1 MKKYFGYL
9 VIITKAVTAYAL
21 LHTVYRFLLKKDI
34 WLFEEK
40 QTEARDN
47 AYYLYKYVKYRR
59 FPVNAYYV
67 IRKGSPDAEKIKQ
80 YGITIN
86 AGSIKHYMYWM
97 AAKYSINSQQYGAAP
112 YPTSAHHKIRFL
124 CRNDQRVVFLQHGII
139 KDDMVDL
146 HYDKTKFDL
155 FVCSAAREYEQVK
168 NTFGYPEDKVK
179 LLGLCRFDG
188 LKRSSQ
194 RFKQIIIMPTYR
206 EWMRPAKTYADA
218 TEEEIESFKRSLFY
232 TKYSQLLANE
242 QLKRMII
249 EYDYKVLF
257 YLHYSFQPY
266 ISCFKDYESPS
277 IIIADRSKYDV
288 QQLLLDGEIL
298 VTDFSSVAFDFAYM
312 EKPVLYYQFDEEEY
326 RSKHYRN
333 GYYDYHVDGFGPVF
347 NNEDKVVEYL
357 EYILD
362 SDCIMEQKYVNQ
374 VNQFFTIR
382 DAHNC
387 QRNYNAIL
395 DLA

>member
-1 MKKYFGYL
+1 M
-9 VIITKAVTAYAL
+9 IITKAVTAYAL

-47 AYYLYKYVKYRR
+47 AYYLYKYVKDRR

>member
-1 MKKYFGYL
+1 M
-9 VIITKAVTAYAL
+9 IIIKAVTGYVL
-21 LHTVYRFLLKKDI
+21 LHTAYRHLLKKDI

-47 AYYLYKYVKYRR
+47 AYYLYKYVKDGH
-59 FPVNAYYV
+59 FTVNAYYV
-67 IRKGSPDAEKIKQ
+67 IRKGSSDAKKIKQ
-80 YGITIN
+80 YDTTIN

-112 YPTSAHHKIRFL
+112 YPTSTHHKIRFL
-124 CRNDQRVVFLQHGII
+124 CRKDQRVVFLQHGII
-139 KDDMVDL
+139 KDDMIGL
-146 HYDKTKFDL
+146 HYDNTKFDL
-155 FVCSAAREYEQVK
+155 FVCSAAREYEHVK

-206 EWMRPAKTYADA
+206 EWMRPAKTYAEA
-218 TEEEIESFKRSLFY
+218 TEEEVESFKRSLFY
-232 TKYSQLLANE
+232 TKYCELLANE

-249 EYDYKVLF
+249 EYDYRIIF
-257 YLHYSFQPY
+257 YLHYSFQPF
-266 ISCFKDYESPS
+266 ISCFKEYESTN

-288 QQLLLDGEIL
+288 QKLLLDGEIL

-312 EKPVLYYQFDEEEY
+312 LKPVLYYQFDEEEY
-326 RSKHYRN
+326 RSKHYRD

-347 NNEDKVVEYL
+347 NDENRVVG
-357 EYILD
+357 YISHVLD
-362 SDCIMEQKYVNQ
+362 SDCKMEEQYVKR
-374 VNQFFTIR
+374 VNQFFMTR
-382 DAHNC
+382 DTHNC
-387 QRNYNAIL
+387 ERNYNAIL